1 MKKLQKNII
10 AMKKHS
16 ISRLINYKYLVL
28 IPLLLAFASY
38 SPRSTYTIPIAAWS
52 VSSADLDLDGDMD
65 IIVGHKTMW
74 QATNKTISVLKN
86 TGNGNFVIEDTLKSF
101 CGYQENIFACKIDND
116 EYPDLVTFYS
126 DHSSGI
132 AKRFIRVWYNQSG
145 SFNNFKDFSLNSSV
159 TFSDI
164 TYGDVNG
171 DNLIDILVL
180 SNNAKLW
187 GVLYNLGNG
196 VLSPPEYHYITGY
209 YPVDIACG
217 DLNGDGRD
225 DVVIAG
231 QAIEIFYST
240 PSGFQRHILD
250 PMAQKNM
257 VSINDFDCDGYNDLI
272 SVADIPIINVTSIVV
287 YRNQGDTI
295 LLAMPEVYFQP
306 GSSHFSITDFN
317 NDNLPDIACLT
328 QYPDTTGTGIT
339 NTIGG
344 IIILYNQGNFQLSEP
359 QFIGLDNYGEGWRNF
374 HCTDLDGNGY
384 NDFAIVRTIY
394 RPLANNLELLFND
407 GNGNF
412 ISTPVGIHNPDVNQS
427 LAGLRCYPN
436 PFTDETTF
444 EYFIE
449 KTAQVELSV
458 FDIHGKSIQ
467 CLTHEKLKGGKY
479 TIQWRGLD
487 KAANQHKPCAFIA
500 YLKVNGKIRQTIKL
514 IKL

>member
-317 NDNLPDIACLT
+317 NDNLHDIACLT
-328 QYPDTTGTGIT
+328 QYPDTTGTDIT
-339 NTIGG
+339 DTIGG

-359 QFIGLDNYGEGWRNF
+359 QFIGLDNYGEG
-374 HCTDLDGNGY
+374 
-384 NDFAIVRTIY
+384 
-394 RPLANNLELLFND
+394 
-407 GNGNF
+407 
-412 ISTPVGIHNPDVNQS
+412 
-427 LAGLRCYPN
+427 
-436 PFTDETTF
+436 
-444 EYFIE
+444 
-449 KTAQVELSV
+449 
-458 FDIHGKSIQ
+458 
-467 CLTHEKLKGGKY
+467 
-479 TIQWRGLD
+479 
-487 KAANQHKPCAFIA
+487 
-500 YLKVNGKIRQTIKL
+500 
-514 IKL
+514 

>member
-1 MKKLQKNII
+1 
-10 AMKKHS
+10 MKKHS
-16 ISRLINYKYLVL
+16 ISRLINYKYWVL
-28 IPLLLAFASY
+28 IPLLLAFTSY
-38 SPRSTYTIPIAAWS
+38 SLRSTYTIPIAAWS
-52 VSSADLDLDGDMD
+52 VFSADLDLDGDMD

-86 TGNGNFVIEDTLKSF
+86 TGNGNFIIADTLKSF

-126 DHSSGI
+126 DFSSGI

-196 VLSPPEYHYITGY
+196 ILSSPEYHYITDY
-209 YPVDIACG
+209 YPLDIACG

-225 DVVIAG
+225 DVVICG
-231 QAIEIFYST
+231 HRIEIYYST
-240 PSGFQRHILD
+240 LAGFEKYVLD
-250 PMAQKNM
+250 STAFKDKVAISDFNLDGL
-257 VSINDFDCDGYNDLI
+257 NDIIADNGSVVNSVWLNIYQNTGNDNFIKLED
-272 SVADIPIINVTSIVV
+272 VFLMP
-287 YRNQGDTI
+287 G
-295 LLAMPEVYFQP
+295 AM
-306 GSSHFSITDFN
+306 HFSITDFN
-317 NDNLPDIACLT
+317 NDNLPDIAFLT
-328 QYPDTTGTGIT
+328 QYPYKIGTGIT
-339 NTIGG
+339 NTIRG
-344 IIILYNQGNFQLSEP
+344 IIILYNLGDFQLSEP
-359 QFIGLDNYGEGWRNF
+359 QFIGLDNYGEVWRNF
-374 HCTDLDGNGY
+374 YCTDLDGNGY
-384 NDFAIVRTIY
+384 NDFAIVRTIF

-412 ISTPVGIHNPDVNQS
+412 ISTPVGIHNPDVNQT

-436 PFTDETTF
+436 PFTDVTTF

-458 FDIHGKSIQ
+458 FDIHGKFIQ

-487 KAANQHKPCAFIA
+487 KAANQYKPCTFIA